1 MQYDL
6 WMSQEEIISYSE
18 VISFKYLFSLEL
30 LIFLEV
36 TAKTI
41 DKVCLIFPP
50 DKISI
55 HWPYLIRAVPLE
67 RLLKKEKKRVSE
79 HHYKII
85 KSSCQI
91 TQLPVSLTGCKI
103 SKLDW
108 WLFFPKIKSY
118 NKTNL
123 NIHSSAISQAKDES

>member
-6 WMSQEEIISYSE
+6 WMSQEEITSYSE
-18 VISFKYLFSLEL
+18 VISFKYLFSSEL

-55 HWPYLIRAVPLE
+55 H
-67 RLLKKEKKRVSE
+67 
-79 HHYKII
+79 
-85 KSSCQI
+85 
-91 TQLPVSLTGCKI
+91 
-103 SKLDW
+103 
-108 WLFFPKIKSY
+108 
-118 NKTNL
+118 
-123 NIHSSAISQAKDES
+123 